1 MRSRRWLPR
10 GTVTEMSVQKVLDK
24 IGSRVVTLPVHSTL
38 AEVVKTLAEEGIGAI
53 MLVDGAGRLV
63 GIMTERDVIRV
74 LHREGAEVLDLPP

>member
-1 MRSRRWLPR
+1 M
-10 GTVTEMSVQKVLDK
+10 TEMSVQKVLDK